1 MQSFR
6 CKYLL
11 YRTNTHECS
20 NSLIAADLAVDSAV
34 GLAVDLVEEDSV
46 VEDSVVDLAVHSAV
60 DLVDKPARGP

>member
-20 NSLIAADLAVDSAV
+20 NSLIAADLAVASAV
-34 GLAVDLVEEDSV
+34 A
-46 VEDSVVDLAVHSAV
+46 AMASAV
-60 DLVDKPARGP
+60 

>member
-46 VEDSVVDLAVHSAV
+46 VDLAVDSAV

>member
-20 NSLIAADLAVDSAV
+20 NSLIAADLAVASAVAAMASAVDSAV
-34 GLAVDLVEEDSV
+34 AALAA
-46 VEDSVVDLAVHSAV
+46 LAAALAAT
-60 DLVDKPARGP
+60 DTLIFQ